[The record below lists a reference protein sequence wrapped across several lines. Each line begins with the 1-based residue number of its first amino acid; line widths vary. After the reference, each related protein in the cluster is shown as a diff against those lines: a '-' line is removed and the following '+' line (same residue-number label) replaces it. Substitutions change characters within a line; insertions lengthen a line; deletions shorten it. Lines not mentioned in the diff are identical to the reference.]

1 MDNLDTNITHVS
13 DFDELDEM
21 RQSLNDIKNKVDQQG
36 SLNEELVK
44 KTIQGTMKKVHKT
57 IFLYS
62 FVLIVFIP
70 FMVWD
75 FINKHLSW
83 PFIIFTVLMFL
94 ASFVAEYFIN
104 RMNVKHMTDDL
115 VETARKLSK
124 MKNNRK
130 KQLTIG
136 YSILVVWLPWYIYEM
151 YKFMTPQT
159 SAHSGPT
166 ILTFLVI
173 GAAIG
178 GIIGVIICMGYYR
191 KMQRANDEMIEQIN
205 ELTSEHTPLQ

>member
-1 MDNLDTNITHVS
+1 MDNHDINITNVS
-13 DFDELDEM
+13 DFDELNEM
-21 RQSLNDIKNKVDQQG
+21 RQSLNDLKNKVDQQG

-62 FVLIVFIP
+62 FILIVFIP

-94 ASFVAEYFIN
+94 ASFVAVYFIN
-104 RMNVKHMTDDL
+104 RINVKHMTDDL
-115 VETARKLSK
+115 VETARKLSQ

-136 YSILVVWLPWYIYEM
+136 YSILVAWLPWYIYEM
-151 YKFMTPQT
+151 YKYMTPQAET
-159 SAHSGPT
+159 HSSLT
-166 ILTFLVI
+166 ILTILII
-173 GAAIG
+173 GSAIG
-178 GIIGVIICMGYYR
+178 GIIGVIIGMGYYR